1 LEELRRH
8 SQTSPAEVL
17 RGSVGEK
24 LAVLEASAAAL
35 HFERVS
41 NVLDLKADF
50 WVIDWKIKKSRR
62 HFTRF
67 LRPSTHGQPARRLGK
82 VE

>member
-17 RGSVGEK
+17 RRSVDEK
-24 LAVLEASAAAL
+24 LAVLEASATAL
-35 HFERVS
+35 HFERVAD
-41 NVLDLKADF
+41 VLDLKADF
-50 WVIDWKIKKSRR
+50 WVIDWQIKKSRR
-62 HFTRF
+62 NLARF
-67 LRPSTHGQPARRLGK
+67 FYSSTHGQPARRFGE